1 MALTLRR
8 ICRLTTI
15 LMILLMVTMIIVIN
29 SLVVTRYFFSYSPSW
44 TEEVTRFSMV
54 WMVMLGA
61 GVLTLFDDH
70 ISLTMAVEK
79 LPKRLRKW
87 QRLLVHIF
95 VFLIA
100 VIIAWKGFEFAY
112 GLNSVIA
119 PALQT
124 SMIYPA
130 ISVPIGATMI
140 AAFAAIRVAIEAAGI
155 IGAPAVAIP
164 DQFEFMD
171 NTFKP
176 IEDDGAHQARQA
188 TVEHQRA
195 P

>member
-1 MALTLRR
+1 MAATLRG
-8 ICRLTTI
+8 ICRLATI

-44 TEEVTRFSMV
+44 TEEVTRFSMI

-79 LPKRLRKW
+79 LPKRWRKW
-87 QRLLVHIF
+87 QRLMVNIF
-95 VFLIA
+95 VFMTAL
-100 VIIAWKGFEFAY
+100 IIAWKGFEFAY

-124 SMIYPA
+124 PMIYPA

-140 AAFAAIRVAIEAAGI
+140 AAFAVVRIAIEAAGI
-155 IGAPAVAIP
+155 IGAPVVAIP

-171 NTFKP
+171 NAFRP
-176 IEDDGAHQARQA
+176 IEDDGAHEARQDH
-188 TVEHQRA
+188 VEHQRA

>member
-1 MALTLRR
+1 MAAALHR
-8 ICRLTTI
+8 ICRLATI
-15 LMILLMVTMIIVIN
+15 LMILLMVTMIVVIN

-44 TEEVTRFSMV
+44 TEEVTRFSMI

-79 LPKRLRKW
+79 LPKRWRKW
-87 QRLLVHIF
+87 QRLLAHIF
-95 VFLIA
+95 VCLTALLIA
-100 VIIAWKGFEFAY
+100 WEGFEFAY
-112 GLNSVIA
+112 GLKSVIA

-124 SMIYPA
+124 PMIYPA

-140 AAFAAIRVAIEAAGI
+140 AAFAAVRIAIEAAGI
-155 IGAPAVAIP
+155 FGAPAVVIP

-171 NTFKP
+171 NAFRP
-176 IEDDGAHQARQA
+176 IEDDGAHEARQS
-188 TVEHQRA
+188 TIEHQRA